1 MGLDLIQIAQ
11 EEITQSFRILYYLLT
26 NMLLILYC
34 GKEDKTHFY
43 RVMGTGVESL
53 EVGYPWAKGEVELW
67 DQPQLQ

>member
-34 GKEDKTHFY
+34 GKEDKTRFY

-53 EVGYPWAKGEVELW
+53 EVGYPLG
-67 DQPQLQ
+67 